1 MYLTSLLFAAGLLAA
16 GAPDGHQQMDSLSDT
31 LRAVTIVADK
41 GMVVS
46 RTDTVEIRPAV
57 AVTDVLQRL
66 PGLGISDYGGAA
78 GLKSVNLRGLGS
90 AHTTLY
96 VDGVRVG
103 NVQSGQADLGS
114 LGIEEFGSAVVDY
127 AQNSVSFNTRR
138 PVFAPG
144 RNVAGRA
151 SLLGG
156 SFGTWQPS
164 ARLDFK
170 LSERLAL
177 SAHGSGYVT
186 DGDFHYGEGLVRSNN
201 DLKQW
206 RAGLDAFGS
215 VERGGYH
222 AKAYFNSADR
232 GTPGSLSWP
241 STDRQT
247 DRNGFVQGSFHK
259 QLSDLYGINLS
270 AKASTDDLLYKS
282 EWGDTDYHQKEVQL
296 NSAHHF
302 RISDWWELS
311 LAADMA
317 WDGLKSSLYNEERT
331 GVTGAA
337 ASAFRLGILRADVA
351 LEYDTYFD
359 KAEGSSDRITHSA
372 LSPSAS
378 LRFAL
383 SPALD
388 LVAFA
393 RRAYRVPTFNEL
405 YYPGYG
411 NTELKPEDAWLTDI
425 GFDWHSAFDGGWKAG
440 VKLDGFYNILKDKII
455 SAPSADNPYI
465 WLPYNVGRVEAKGVD
480 LSASLRHSG
489 DWDYGCVAHYS
500 YQSALDK
507 TPDSY
512 TFDQQIPFIARH
524 TASLAADASRCGWR
538 LDAVWNVRSG
548 RYDSSGEL
556 PSWNTLDASL
566 SKAFS
571 LGGCTLT
578 AMVSGRNLLDCRYDM
593 VRDYPMP
600 GRSILG
606 GIQIA
611 F

>member
-1 MYLTSLLFAAGLLAA
+1 MAAGLLVA
-16 GAPDGHQQMDSLSDT
+16 GAPDGHQQMASLSDT

-46 RTDTVEIRPAV
+46 RTDTLTVRPGA
-57 AVTDVLQRL
+57 AVTEVLYRL

-90 AHTTLY
+90 AHTALY

-114 LGIEEFGSAVVDY
+114 LGIEEFGSVVVDY

-151 SLLGG
+151 ALLGG

-170 LSERLAL
+170 LSDRLAL
-177 SAHGSGYVT
+177 SAHGAGYKT
-186 DGDFHYGEGLVRSNN
+186 DGDFPYGDGLTRTGN

-206 RAGLDAFGS
+206 RAGLDAFGT
-215 VERGGYH
+215 VEDGGYH

-247 DRNGFVQGSFHK
+247 DRNGFLQGSYHK
-259 QLSDLYGINLS
+259 QLSDLYGIKLS
-270 AKASTDDLLYKS
+270 AKAAMDDLLYKS
-282 EWGDTDYHQKEVQL
+282 EWGDTDYHQKEVQV

-302 RISDWWELS
+302 RLNDWWELS
-311 LAADMA
+311 LAADMV
-317 WDGLKSSLYNEERT
+317 WDGLESSLYNEERT

-337 ASAFRLGILRADVA
+337 ASAFRLGILRADIA

-359 KAEGSSDRITHSA
+359 KAEGASDRITHSA
-372 LSPSAS
+372 LSPSAD
-378 LRFAL
+378 LRL
-383 SPALD
+383 MLGESLD

-411 NTELKPEDAWLTDI
+411 NTELKPEDAWLTDL
-425 GFDWHSAFDGGWKAG
+425 GFDWHKSLDGGWKTG
-440 VKLDGFYNILKDKII
+440 LKLDGFYNILKDKII
-455 SAPSADNPYI
+455 SAPSADPYV
-465 WLPYNVGRVEAKGVD
+465 WLPYNVGRVEAKGMD

-489 DWDYGCVAHYS
+489 EWDYGLNAHYS
-500 YQSALDK
+500 FQSALDK

-524 TASLAADASRCGWR
+524 TASVAADASRSGWR
-538 LDAVWNVRSG
+538 LDTVWNLRAG

-571 LGGCTLT
+571 FGGCTIT

-600 GRSILG
+600 GRSVLG